1 MACPSMIVTGTTL
14 NPIER
19 SSSYA
24 AGSSSM
30 FRSVN
35 TCRARERNSFTMSQA
50 RQCEPVNTV
59 MCCATLRFYAD

>member
-1 MACPSMIVTGTTL
+1 MTVTGTTL

-19 SSSYA
+19 SASYA

-35 TCRARERNSFTMSQA
+35 ACPARERNSFTVSQA

-59 MCCATLRFYAD
+59 MWCAILRFYAD